1 MKKFTDSIIPLIE
14 ASYESLSPGEKI
26 IGDYFIQADPGEGDL
41 AVDQLGKKLHVSDS
55 TFTRFAK
62 KLGFKGY
69 REFLFEYQ
77 QMPRHRRIETS
88 NKHTMRVLS
97 DYNAIINKSY
107 NLLDEND
114 IHDLVNALIN
124 QDQIYIYGIGSSGLA
139 AREFSQRLMRLGFPC
154 QAITDYDLIRVHNV
168 VVNAKSCVLGFSVS
182 GHTEVIN
189 QALHAA
195 KQNQAYTVLFTAH
208 SNANK
213 NQDLDNLIKIASVK
227 NLNFGN
233 RISPQLPLIVMCDV
247 IYDYLME
254 EDRFKRQ
261 ANFQQSLKSL
271 NVNPDRDNL
280 YIKEKRRLIANE

>member
-77 QMPRHRRIETS
+77 QMPSHRGIESS

-124 QDQIYIYGIGSSGLA
+124 QDQ
-139 AREFSQRLMRLGFPC
+139 
-154 QAITDYDLIRVHNV
+154 NV
-168 VVNAKSCVLGFSVS
+168 VVNAKSCVLAFSVS

-227 NLNFGN
+227 NPNFGN

-271 NVNPDRDNL
+271 NVKPDHNNL
-280 YIKEKRRLIANE
+280 YIKEKKEIDSK